1 MATTPEKRETVKVA
15 YIGRLE
21 DLGLGNPDG
30 IPSTLAEATE
40 SDLELFGERL
50 LASSKPIEDFEH
62 DSCIDGRHTNH
73 NADGSQA
80 QVRERH
86 VSGSAS
92 NVEIAM
98 NASASVLDTVP
109 NGASLGETVDII
121 DDFVAAAS
129 GKKRSAHTEG
139 CGGANGAIVH
149 NQLIGNDEAPLRAT
163 EAVMGI
169 PAVRDLTGTEYQ
181 VELGEAVRAQAAKT
195 AAWLE
200 ANNWTGQTYVE
211 SVSKNEPA
219 GLEELQ
225 GGDGAFHG
233 HAEDA
238 LVIDLRADEVVSLDD
253 VFVVSMNAIV
263 KKATAL
269 AGQRGEEGY
278 TQALIADIAKH
289 MAVAK
294 VLPSTKTPV
303 YLIG

>member
-1 MATTPEKRETVKVA
+1 MATTPEKREAIKIA
-15 YIGRLE
+15 YLGRLE

-30 IPSTLAEATE
+30 IPSKLAEATE
-40 SDLELFGERL
+40 ADLELFGERL

-62 DSCIDGRHTNH
+62 DSCIDGRHTN
-73 NADGSQA
+73 NNGDGSKA

-98 NASASVLDTVP
+98 NAGASVLDTVP
-109 NGASLGETVDII
+109 EGASLAETVETI
-121 DDFVAAAS
+121 DDFVSAMS

-149 NQLIGNDEAPLRAT
+149 NQLIASDEAPLKAT
-163 EAVMGI
+163 EAVMSI
-169 PAVRDLTGTEYQ
+169 PEVQTLTGTDYQ
-181 VELGEAVRAQAAKT
+181 AELGEAVRSQASKT

-200 ANNWTGQTYVE
+200 ANNWVGRTYVE
-211 SVSKNEPA
+211 SVGKNEPA

-225 GGDGAFHG
+225 GGDDAFHG

-238 LVIDLRADEVVSLDD
+238 LVIDLRANEVVSLDD
-253 VFVVSMNAIV
+253 VFVVSMSAII
-263 KKATAL
+263 KKAEAL
-269 AGQRGEEGY
+269 AGQRGEAGY